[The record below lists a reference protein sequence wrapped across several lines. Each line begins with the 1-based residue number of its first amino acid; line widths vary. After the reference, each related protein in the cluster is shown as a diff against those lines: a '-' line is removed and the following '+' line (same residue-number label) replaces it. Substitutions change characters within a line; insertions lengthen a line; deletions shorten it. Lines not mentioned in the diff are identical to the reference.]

1 MVIFNRDGVIV
12 RQHPFLEYYQV
23 EQWCYRDC
31 SYSYGLS
38 WDYHTVFE
46 STNLDEVKQKV
57 LELLD
62 SK

>member
-1 MVIFNRDGVIV
+1 MIIGTVKGDLISIFKSGD
-12 RQHPFLEYYQV
+12 
-23 EQWCYRDC
+23 YRV
-31 SYSYGLS
+31 
-38 WDYHTVFE
+38 VFE